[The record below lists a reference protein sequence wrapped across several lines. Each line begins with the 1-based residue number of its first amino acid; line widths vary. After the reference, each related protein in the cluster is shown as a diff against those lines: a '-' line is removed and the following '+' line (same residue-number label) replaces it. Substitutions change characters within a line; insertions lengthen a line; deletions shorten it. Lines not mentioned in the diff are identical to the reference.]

1 MIEASKIGV
10 ERCHLLS
17 APFCDGRIE
26 LVKNVHG
33 AELVRVR
40 TALLHPA
47 IPEER
52 DPLPLIPCQ
61 LTGQTERWKAREQD
75 YRHM

>member
-1 MIEASKIGV
+1 MLRGAICSGPHSVMA
-10 ERCHLLS
+10 
-17 APFCDGRIE
+17 RIE

-40 TALLHPA
+40 TAMLHPA

-52 DPLPLIPCQ
+52 DPLPSIPCQ